1 MLFLPH
7 PGELVKPDRG
17 FIKSY
22 LRKKSNRNMSDV
34 VSHTDIWKKALL
46 FEGTASTKTL
56 DDMFK
61 EY

>member
-1 MLFLPH
+1 
-7 PGELVKPDRG
+7 
-17 FIKSY
+17 
-22 LRKKSNRNMSDV
+22 MSDV